1 MNNNENEVITITQNI
16 KEILNQMQELVDD
29 HFQLS
34 PEYITDDQVEALL
47 YTQKAMRHTL
57 RRAKRVS
64 QS

>member
-1 MNNNENEVITITQNI
+1 MTTNTNEVMAITQNI
-16 KEILNQMQELVDD
+16 KAMLNQLHELVDD

-57 RRAKRVS
+57 RRARKVS